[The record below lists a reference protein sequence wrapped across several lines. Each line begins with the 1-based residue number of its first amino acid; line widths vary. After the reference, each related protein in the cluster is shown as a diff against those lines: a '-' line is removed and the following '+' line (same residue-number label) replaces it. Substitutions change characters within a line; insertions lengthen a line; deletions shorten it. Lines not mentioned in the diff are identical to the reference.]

1 MYFRWNSFQRSL
13 GTLKWILRNSLNV
26 FFVSTLSHGVL
37 GIRYWVLGTGYQVL
51 VTRYWVPGRPE
62 ADLRE
67 AGGRLIG
74 GSGGEPPSKK
84 GSHVCFAECLSNA
97 GIGSEA

>member
-1 MYFRWNSFQRSL
+1 M
-13 GTLKWILRNSLNV
+13 
-26 FFVSTLSHGVL
+26 

-51 VTRYWVPGRPE
+51 ATRYWVPGKPE

-74 GSGGEPPSKK
+74 VGLGEPPSKK
-84 GSHVCFAECLSNA
+84 VSPYFVLSVSTMP
-97 GIGSEA
+97 GDWLMVSETPFSTMWLEFSKGVLNISM